1 MSHGYAAEGSR
12 QVVCDN
18 YVAFSLQLSI
28 ALDVSRGMNYLHSL
42 PQPIIHRDLNSHNIL
57 LHEQGRAVVAD
68 FGESRFLA
76 NLWEENMTKQPGNL
90 RWMAPEVFTQ
100 CTKYSVKA
108 DVFSFALCFWE
119 LLAGELPFSHLKPAA
134 AAADMA
140 YRHARPPTHHLM
152 LPEEVE
158 SVMTRSW
165 DKTPQERPSFT
176 EIVQDIQ
183 DALLLPAV
191 SGSSDTAQAAATEKR
206 QKYVENTDSASE
218 GNIREIR
225 GRLEQELHMPVIP
238 LFHSQHS
245 LSNEELKKKVN
256 NLGYV
261 LPENS
266 YQYKYP
272 THTHLNNSSPK
283 PYQKLDMK
291 NPGVALKTLSP
302 KTVKKVEFE
311 TEDVLFK
318 AGKKNE
324 IRRGSNNS
332 PKPFQKVE
340 LEKDDNLKTMN
351 KKVDFELEDIT
362 ETQTVE
368 LFREDE
374 PGTSDF

>member
-1 MSHGYAAEGSR
+1 
-12 QVVCDN
+12 
-18 YVAFSLQLSI
+18 
-28 ALDVSRGMNYLHSL
+28 MNYLHSL
-42 PQPIIHRDLNSHNIL
+42 PQPIIHRDLNSHNVL

-140 YRHARPPTHHLM
+140 YRHARPPLHHLM

-158 SVMTRSW
+158 SLVIRAW
-165 DKTPQERPSFT
+165 DKTPHERPSFI
-176 EIVQDIQ
+176 EVVQDVQ
-183 DALLLPAV
+183 EALQLPSV
-191 SGSSDTAQAAATEKR
+191 TILSGNTQSSFPN
-206 QKYVENTDSASE
+206 ENQRSEHQVDGASE

-238 LFHSQHS
+238 LFHSHHS
-245 LSNEELKKKVN
+245 LSNEDLKKKVN

-266 YQYKYP
+266 YQYKFP
-272 THTHLNNSSPK
+272 RNTHLNNSSPK
-283 PYQKLDMK
+283 PYQKVEINESLS
-291 NPGVALKTLSP
+291 ASKTVSP

-311 TEDVLFK
+311 TEDIVYN
-318 AGKKNE
+318 AGKKND

-332 PKPFQKVE
+332 PKPFLRVE
-340 LEKDDNLKTMN
+340 LDKEDKIVS
-351 KKVDFELEDIT
+351 KKLDFELDEII
-362 ETQTVE
+362 EKEAVE
-368 LFREDE
+368 FCREE
-374 PGTSDF
+374 EVI

>member
-1 MSHGYAAEGSR
+1 
-12 QVVCDN
+12 
-18 YVAFSLQLSI
+18 
-28 ALDVSRGMNYLHSL
+28 
-42 PQPIIHRDLNSHNIL
+42 L

-140 YRHARPPTHHLM
+140 YRHARPPLHHLM

-158 SVMTRSW
+158 TLVIKAW
-165 DKTPQERPSFT
+165 DKTPNERPAFS
-176 EIVQDIQ
+176 EIVQDVQEALQLPCVVGQSSNSGALFMIKNQ
-183 DALLLPAV
+183 DIKNQD
-191 SGSSDTAQAAATEKR
+191 SKKEKDSNSSTR
-206 QKYVENTDSASE
+206 NT
-218 GNIREIR
+218 
-225 GRLEQELHMPVIP
+225 LEQDLQMPIIP
-238 LFHSQHS
+238 LFHSHHS

-266 YQYKYP
+266 YQYKY
-272 THTHLNNSSPK
+272 TTNTHLNNSSPK
-283 PYQKLDMK
+283 PYQKLEINDK
-291 NPGVALKTLSP
+291 LPSGKTASP
-302 KTVKKVEFE
+302 KPVKKVEFE
-311 TEDVLFK
+311 TDDIVHK
-318 AGKKNE
+318 TGKKKNE

-332 PKPFQKVE
+332 PKPYNKIE
-340 LEKDDNLKTMN
+340 LEKEESNQRVN
-351 KKVDFELEDIT
+351 KVFEFEPE
-362 ETQTVE
+362 ETNIKEHIE
-368 LFREDE
+368 LYREEE
-374 PGTSDF
+374 PGTSDL